1 MPKIFK
7 RAFCILNICLLNIC
21 LAFTSCA
28 TREPSDTDAITM
40 ALELSGIY
48 VKNQDFD
55 NALAVIDRALLLSD
69 DTRLYQNK
77 ILILKETERYEEA
90 LDVSIDAYRKNPYIE
105 SMLRNAIELATILD
119 REETIKGLYEH
130 MFSINAITA
139 DDLVFIIKEAKERGD
154 NNSVEFLINYGLRWQ
169 LYNKEFF
176 DLAYEATGN
185 EDYRIAA
192 KYIK

>member
-1 MPKIFK
+1 MPKSLKTVFYT
-7 RAFCILNICLLNIC
+7 LNICLLNIC

-28 TREPSDTDAITM
+28 TREPTDTDAITM

-90 LDVSIDAYRKNPYIE
+90 LEVSIDAYRKNPYVE
-105 SMLRNAIELATILD
+105 RMLRNAIELATILD

-130 MFSINAITA
+130 MFAINAITA
-139 DDLVFIIKEAKERGD
+139 DDLVFIIKEAKERND
-154 NNSVEFLINYGLRWQ
+154 SVSIEFLINYGLRWQ

-176 DLAYEATGN
+176 DLAYEATKN

>member
-1 MPKIFK
+1 MPRFLKTT
-7 RAFCILNICLLNIC
+7 FCILNICLLNFC
-21 LAFTSCA
+21 LVFTSCA
-28 TREPSDTDAITM
+28 SREPSDTDAITM

-55 NALAVIDRALLLSD
+55 NALRVMDKALELSD

-90 LDVSIDAYRKNPYIE
+90 LDTALKAYENNPYVE
-105 SMLRNAIELATILD
+105 RMLRNAIEIATILD

-130 MFSINAITA
+130 MFAINAITA
-139 DDLVFIIKEAKERGD
+139 DDLVFIIKEAKERDD
-154 NNSVEFLINYGLRWQ
+154 NKAVEFLINYGLRWQ

-176 DLAYEATGN
+176 TLAYEATEN